1 MKEIYVYKQMIGGWI
16 GITKEE
22 AEEKIQKGSVA
33 GVKFEMDRGE
43 DNNLKI
49 TLLKDH
55 FGLFGFSDD
64 DANKLTD
71 EYFKYVEEIT
81 GMVTKPA

>member
-1 MKEIYVYKQMIGGWI
+1 MKEIYVYKQMLGGWI

-33 GVKFEMDRGE
+33 GVKFEMNRGE
-43 DNNLKI
+43 DDNLQI

-55 FGLFGFSDD
+55 FGLF
-64 DANKLTD
+64 
-71 EYFKYVEEIT
+71 
-81 GMVTKPA
+81 